1 MKQRIINSK
10 PNLRGLHRLRGG
22 VFALLACVIAQM
34 ALTTEAQAQG
44 EAGKQHGEVV
54 VTIKPLHALVQAVLG
69 DTQTAQLLVE
79 GNNSPHG
86 FALKPSQVR
95 AIQRAD
101 VVFYIDPGFEGFMNK
116 SLRSVPASVQRFP
129 VVKNAQLDVLKV
141 REGGAWEGHAHHHHG
156 EEHGH
161 DDHHDAHDK
170 SEYKDEHKDHDHDHD
185 HDKHAHDKHH
195 EKHDDHDDNED
206 KHDDH
211 ERDLHVWLSPDN
223 AKRIVHAVEKELAR
237 VYPARK
243 TQFATNAQAQIQRID
258 LADADL
264 KKQLVRVQGKPYIVF
279 HDAYQYF
286 EKHYGLNAVGSITLE
301 PEESPSVRRVKEIR
315 KKIKNKNVQCVFSE
329 PQFSDKLINTVI
341 DGKTVRTARLD
352 PLGAGVASSNTAY
365 TDILR
370 NLGKEI
376 TGCLK

>member
-1 MKQRIINSK
+1 MKQWTIGGK
-10 PNLRGLHRLRGG
+10 QGLRGLRGG
-22 VFALLACVIAQM
+22 VFALLGCAIMQM
-34 ALTTEAQAQG
+34 ALATNAQAQSG
-44 EAGKQHGEVV
+44 ADKKQGEVV

-69 DTQTAQLLVE
+69 DTQKATLLVD

-116 SLRSVPASVQRFP
+116 TLRSVPASVQQFP

-170 SEYKDEHKDHDHDHD
+170 SEHKDEHKDHD

-195 EKHDDHDDNED
+195 EKHDDHDD
-206 KHDDH
+206 H

-223 AKRIVHAVEKELAR
+223 AKRIVYAVEKELAR
-237 VYPARK
+237 IYPARK
-243 TQFATNAQAQIQRID
+243 AQFATNAQAQIQRIAT
-258 LADADL
+258 ADADL
-264 KKQLVRVQGKPYIVF
+264 KKQLASAQGKPYIVF

-301 PEESPSVRRVKEIR
+301 PEESPSVRRIQEIR
-315 KKIKNKNVQCVFSE
+315 KKIKGENVSCVFSE

-341 DGKTVRTARLD
+341 DGKTARTAQLD
-352 PLGAGVASSNTAY
+352 PLGADVASSSTAY

-376 TGCLK
+376 TGCLR